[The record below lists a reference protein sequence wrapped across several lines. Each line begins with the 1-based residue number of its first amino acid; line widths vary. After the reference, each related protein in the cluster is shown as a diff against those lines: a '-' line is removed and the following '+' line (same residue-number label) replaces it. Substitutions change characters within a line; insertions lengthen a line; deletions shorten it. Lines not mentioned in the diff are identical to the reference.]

1 MDYPTLKLLHLMAAA
16 TWIGGMVGN
25 GLAVALLAGS
35 TSANGRA
42 LLASLRRWNRWVT
55 SPALLA
61 ALAAGAT
68 LAVQA
73 GWWGMPWLHIKLA
86 LVLALVGLHVWLS
99 RALRRMSTVDPSWIP
114 PGVLRLAAPVTF
126 CTALAIAL
134 LALTKPV

>member
-25 GLAVALLAGS
+25 GLAIACLAGS
-35 TSANGRA
+35 TSANGRT

-61 ALAAGAT
+61 ALGTGAT

-73 GWWGMPWLHIKLA
+73 GWWVMPWLHIKLA
-86 LVLALVGLHVWLS
+86 LVLALVALHVGLS
-99 RALRRMSTVDPSWIP
+99 HSLRRMSAADPPWTP
-114 PGVLRLAAPVTF
+114 PGVLRFAAPVTF
-126 CTALAIAL
+126 CIALAIAL